1 MKKLL
6 QMGLCCLCCVGF
18 LCGCDSSETDT
29 KKPEENQG
37 QESGNK
43 DNNKDNNKKDQYAL
57 DKAFKFDDLEITIG
71 SEFSYTT
78 VDNKYS
84 DHYQKEVIKIPVTV
98 KNLKEET
105 HGLNMFYYDFY
116 GSQGTELDSVSAYF
130 SDDCVDYAGD
140 LRTDAS
146 YTKYFYVLY
155 DGDGKYTVEFNN
167 FSEKISIDFEV
178 KKAQ

>member
-18 LCGCDSSETDT
+18 LCGCDSADTDT
-29 KKPEENQG
+29 KTPNKDDS
-37 QESGNK
+37 QETGNK
-43 DNNKDNNKKDQYAL
+43 DNKKPEYEL
-57 DKAFKFDDLEITIG
+57 GKAFKFDDLEITVG
-71 SEFSYTT
+71 TEFTYTV
-78 VDNKYS
+78 VDNEYS
-84 DHYQKEVIKIPVTV
+84 DHHQAEVIKIPVTV

-105 HGLNMFYYDFY
+105 HGLNMFYYQFY
-116 GSQGTELDSVSAYF
+116 GSKGTQVDTVAALFSENNDSVDF
-130 SDDCVDYAGD
+130 AGD

-146 YTKYFYVLY
+146 YTKYFYVIY

>member
-18 LCGCDSSETDT
+18 LCGCDSNETDT
-29 KKPEENQG
+29 RNPG
-37 QESGNK
+37 K
-43 DNNKDNNKKDQYAL
+43 DNNQETENKDKEKEKYAL
-57 DKAFKFDDLEITIG
+57 GKAFKFDDLEITIG
-71 SEFSYTT
+71 SEFTYTI

-84 DHYQKEVIKIPVTV
+84 DHHQKEVIKIPVTV
-98 KNLKEET
+98 KNLSEET

-116 GSQGTELDSVSAYF
+116 GSKGTELDSVSAYF
-130 SDDCVDYAGD
+130 SEDSVDFAGD

-155 DGDGKYTVEFNN
+155 DGDGTYTIEFND
-167 FSEKISIDFEV
+167 FSEKVSIDFEV